1 MLETF
6 ADDLIRASRRINVR
20 E

>member
-6 ADDLIRASRRINVR
+6 ADDLIRASRWTKIRG
-20 E
+20 